1 MKSKVK
7 VTADDAGNVIIRSA
21 KNPEYGHIRVE
32 QVRMVIDDTG
42 FARKKKLSA
51 LIPGTVEDLK
61 CFGWSDGDETN
72 GQIVIKD
79 SLKPFNKK
87 DPERDYKVAGK
98 SGVVCCV
105 EGQPIYRRNFYTM
118 NLEAV
123 DQTLEHT
130 NSSQIVEA
138 YAALAEEEADIESK
152 EEFSL

>member
-79 SLKPFNKK
+79 SLKPFN
-87 DPERDYKVAGK
+87 
-98 SGVVCCV
+98 
-105 EGQPIYRRNFYTM
+105 IF
-118 NLEAV
+118 
-123 DQTLEHT
+123 
-130 NSSQIVEA
+130 I
-138 YAALAEEEADIESK
+138 
-152 EEFSL
+152 F

>member
-1 MKSKVK
+1 MESKVK
-7 VTADDAGNVIIRSA
+7 VTADQAGNVIVRSA

-32 QVRMVIDDTG
+32 QIRMVIDDTG

-61 CFGWSDGDETN
+61 GFGWSDSDEV
-72 GQIVIKD
+72 GGHIIVKD

-105 EGQPIYRRNFYTM
+105 DGQPIFRRNFYTL
-118 NLEAV
+118 N
-123 DQTLEHT
+123 
-130 NSSQIVEA
+130 
-138 YAALAEEEADIESK
+138 K
-152 EEFSL
+152 